1 MSEDAGTVQ
10 QDPEVEAALETIKA
24 TIEEIRPAIQFDGG
38 DLSFV
43 DFSPDTGVVS
53 IEMHG
58 ACTGCSL
65 SSTTLQAG
73 IERIVRERVP
83 LVKAVV
89 NVGETFF

>member
-1 MSEDAGTVQ
+1 MSDAATEDPKVQ
-10 QDPEVEAALETIKA
+10 EDLETIKA

-43 DFSPDTGVVS
+43 DYSPDTGVVR

-73 IERIVRERVP
+73 IERIMKERVP
-83 LVKAVV
+83 TVQAVV